1 MALLHAGHGKSVT
14 SSHTSSGPTLFPNFP
29 DPSHDVYSRLTQA
42 FRRWSLHFGNGTAV
56 CQVLCFCLGESTRQ
70 QRAIFLPVGK
80 GEEASP
86 PANIELGLLRV
97 AGEAVHGSPDSL
109 SAASPLSLYR
119 ELLCFDTSGLC
130 PQGLLWRALRA
141 TLTQAVEPTTSHL
154 QRCSGPSRR
163 VSLALLGRGCHLSQ
177 RGPIKS

>member
-1 MALLHAGHGKSVT
+1 MLDTERVSPA
-14 SSHTSSGPTLFPNFP
+14 PTPHLAPPCSPISLTPPMMNP
-29 DPSHDVYSRLTQA
+29 RLTQA
-42 FRRWSLHFGNGTAV
+42 FPRWSLHFGNGTAV
-56 CQVLCFCLGESTRQ
+56 CQVLGFCLGESTQQ

-109 SAASPLSLYR
+109 SPASPLSLYR

-130 PQGLLWRALRA
+130 PQGLLCFGG
-141 TLTQAVEPTTSHL
+141 
-154 QRCSGPSRR
+154 RCELLSRR
-163 VSLALLGRGCHLSQ
+163 LWTPPPLTSSAAPGLLARC
-177 RGPIKS
+177 RWPC